1 MPLVRSSGAYLIGM
15 KVFCMI
21 NGLGRWGALGHGIW
35 VGVKDKVVGVMELLH
50 SHCEKVCGRV
60 TVF

>member
-1 MPLVRSSGAYLIGM
+1 MDSVDG
-15 KVFCMI
+15 
-21 NGLGRWGALGHGIW
+21 GALGHGIW
-35 VGVKDKVVGVMELLH
+35 VGVKDKVVGIMELLH